1 MLRCPMLLWRMLVP
15 GLLLAVLPAQAAAVA
30 ELDASPR
37 HHEWI
42 KVASGARQVRAFVAF
57 PEVKDKALAV
67 LVLHENRGLTDWVR
81 VVCDRLA
88 KAGFVAVAPDLLSE
102 FDKEHADTAAFAD
115 SDAARKAI
123 SDLKPAQ
130 VQADLLAVQAAV
142 QKLPACNGK
151 TASVGFCWGGAQ
163 SFLLATASKDLACAC
178 VFYGSPPADDKLAD
192 VKAPVHGFYGEN
204 DRRINDTIAATEAA
218 MKKLDKKYEPVVYPG
233 VGHAFLRMGDE
244 KDPTD
249 AVKKACADAWER
261 LLKVLRTADGAEAR

>member
-1 MLRCPMLLWRMLVP
+1 MLLPRMLVP
-15 GLLLAVLPAQAAAVA
+15 GLLLCAMPAQAAAVA

-42 KVASGARQVRAFVAF
+42 KVAAGARQVRAFVAF
-57 PEVKDKALAV
+57 PETKDKALAV

-88 KAGFVAVAPDLLSE
+88 KAGFVAIAPDLLSE
-102 FDKEHADTAAFAD
+102 FDAEHADTAAFAT

-123 SDLKPAQ
+123 SELKNER
-130 VQADLLAVQAAV
+130 VQGDLLAVQAAV
-142 QKLPACNGK
+142 QKLPACNGRS
-151 TASVGFCWGGAQ
+151 ASVGFCWGGAQ
-163 SFLLATASKDLACAC
+163 SFLFATAGKDLACAC
-178 VFYGSPPADDKLAD
+178 VFYGSPPADDKLAE

-244 KDPTD
+244 PDATD
-249 AVKKACADAWER
+249 AVKKACTDAWER
-261 LLKVLRTADGAEAR
+261 LLKVLRAAAVAAAR